1 MKIKKSF
8 ASKVLSLI
16 MIFAMFSIC
25 TISASAKDISKS
37 FSQGSHT
44 FNKKWEVH
52 AAWIYEASPGVSVQ
66 VGEYKYG
73 FNTLFFNE
81 DYTHLHAF
89 DKKHQA
95 YVKNSNGTAT
105 NNAKAGYWSKAEIRH
120 SGNSVQYK
128 ITIFNL

>member
-1 MKIKKSF
+1 
-8 ASKVLSLI
+8 

-89 DKKHQA
+89 DKKTKLMLKILMEPQQIML
-95 YVKNSNGTAT
+95 KLGIGQKLKLGTQET
-105 NNAKAGYWSKAEIRH
+105 
-120 SGNSVQYK
+120 Q
-128 ITIFNL
+128 FNTK